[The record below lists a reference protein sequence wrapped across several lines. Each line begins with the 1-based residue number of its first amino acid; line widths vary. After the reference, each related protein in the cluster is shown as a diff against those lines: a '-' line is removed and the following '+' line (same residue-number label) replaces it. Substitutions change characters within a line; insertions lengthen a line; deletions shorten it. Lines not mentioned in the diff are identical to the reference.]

1 MPVDW
6 PEYRPLT
13 YARSSEPILERLYRT
28 EWSIAV
34 RDSHLPPL
42 PFLIGL
48 AAPQGDDQSFLHTA
62 YVIAIDCNELRPSER
77 SGKTDQEQR
86 AIALGA

>member
-48 AAPQGDDQSFLHTA
+48 AAPQGNDDPFGYA
-62 YVIAIDCNELRPSER
+62 FEVIAIDCNEF
-77 SGKTDQEQR
+77 
-86 AIALGA
+86 